1 SPLEISKSAQPR
13 AAVLPQMSSGC
24 TLATLCHT
32 SRQCGRNSANI
43 KKPAFY
49 GTVQREKTGAF
60 SPPRFWAP
68 AFKSTPIPRDDRAAH
83 LLSANFLM
91 ESKGQ
96 PLLFQSM
103 QRRCRVEERRVNS
116 KGFVRIFPLNN
127 QEDAATPACELMYTE
142 RDLRNG
148 AFLFIFIAPYKAVW
162 GS

>member
-1 SPLEISKSAQPR
+1 MSFGFRPAKQKSRRFGILVGRTFLAFSNRVQISKSAQP
-13 AAVLPQMSSGC
+13 SGC
-24 TLATLCHT
+24 A
-32 SRQCGRNSANI
+32 
-43 KKPAFY
+43 
-49 GTVQREKTGAF
+49 EKTGAF

>member
-1 SPLEISKSAQPR
+1 
-13 AAVLPQMSSGC
+13 MG
-24 TLATLCHT
+24 
-32 SRQCGRNSANI
+32 QCKE

-49 GTVQREKTGAF
+49 GAVQREKTGAF

-103 QRRCRVEERRVNS
+103 QRRCRVRARRVNS

>member
-1 SPLEISKSAQPR
+1 LPAARVRAQ
-13 AAVLPQMSSGC
+13 
-24 TLATLCHT
+24 
-32 SRQCGRNSANI
+32 QCKH

-103 QRRCRVEERRVNS
+103 QRRCRVRARRVNS